1 MDEVL
6 VFFFVP
12 VVLFLVVVAPVWL
25 VLHYRSK
32 SRAQGEL
39 SQAEREEL
47 DQLLAEADRMADR
60 IETLEAILDAE
71 VPNWRRRPGEAVTT
85 SEEAGNEQRAQSS
98 HRG

>member
-12 VVLFLVVVAPVWL
+12 VVLFLVVVAPIWL

-39 SQAEREEL
+39 SDAEREEL
-47 DQLLAEADRMADR
+47 DLLLAQADRMADR

-71 VPNWRRRPGEAVTT
+71 VPGWRRRPGEGPITG
-85 SEEAGNEQRAQSS
+85 EEVADEQPARSS
-98 HRG
+98 H